1 VFAVTFALAGT
12 LGLGCGAAQT
22 SAAGARHPVL
32 HPTETGVRGLGFAS
46 RERVR
51 VVATG
56 SQRVVRRLRAG
67 AGGGFVVAVP
77 GIESCTG
84 FTVVATGSDGSR
96 ATYKRAPGQCALP

>member
-1 VFAVTFALAGT
+1 VIAITFTLAGT

-22 SAAGARHPVL
+22 SAGARHPVVR
-32 HPTETGVRGLGFAS
+32 PTETGVRGLGFAS

-56 SQRVVRRLRAG
+56 RQRVVRRLRAG

-77 GIESCTG
+77 GIENCAG